1 MKKGEM
7 HFNWIFIMIV
17 GAVFLAFFTGFA
29 IKYKDLQERK
39 TEITMLNNI
48 NTALTNLQSS
58 SFVISTRI
66 DLPLDINIDCS
77 NNGYSIFINEKNKAD
92 VLIASKKNIKR
103 SMHAWYQPYKIPF
116 KITNFYYLTDDS
128 PINIATNNVN
138 LVNSIKEEMPDDFK
152 SKINVYNGN
161 NFVVNG
167 DLNKGTV
174 TVDEKEVPYFG
185 KEMLYAAVLSS
196 NYSCFYNNIK
206 NEINKAVSIHE
217 SKARILTKSGCNY
230 NLILSKINLLSD
242 INDLDYGI
250 VKSIEDL
257 NKNLISIN
265 CAGLY

>member
-1 MKKGEM
+1 MKKGEFY
-7 HFNWIFIMIV
+7 FNWIFIMV
-17 GAVFLAFFTGFA
+17 AGAVFLAFFTGFA

-77 NNGYSIFINEKNKAD
+77 NNGYSIFINE
-92 VLIASKKNIKR
+92 
-103 SMHAWYQPYKIPF
+103 
-116 KITNFYYLTDDS
+116 ITNFYYLTDDS

-230 NLILSKINLLSD
+230 
-242 INDLDYGI
+242 
-250 VKSIEDL
+250 
-257 NKNLISIN
+257 
-265 CAGLY
+265 